1 MGVRIVIED
10 ILVWAKNLR
19 ILSIA
24 TEYSFV
30 QRLLSTGQIYAD
42 FSHSIFR

>member
-10 ILVWAKNLR
+10 IPVWAKNLR